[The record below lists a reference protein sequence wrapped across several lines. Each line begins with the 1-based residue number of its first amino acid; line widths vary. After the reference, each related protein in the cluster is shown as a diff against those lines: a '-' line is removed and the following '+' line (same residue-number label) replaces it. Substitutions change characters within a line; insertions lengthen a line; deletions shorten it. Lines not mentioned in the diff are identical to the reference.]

1 MFKRFAAAF
10 LALSLIFTVNAYAFD
25 CSAASAIV
33 MDAVTSEILYQK
45 NANEK
50 RSIAS
55 TTKIMTA
62 LLACESGRL
71 NETVQITFD
80 MVNTFGT
87 LLGLRENDKITLRDL
102 VKGMLL
108 PSGNDAA
115 NATALFLGGSFEG
128 FAQMMNSRAAQLGMN
143 NSLFVTPSGLDEGN
157 HHSTAYD
164 MALLASAAMNNKNF
178 AEICAEKSSEVVI
191 NGKKQTIYNHNKLL
205 LKLDDCVGI
214 KTGYTDKAGRCLV
227 SAVTRGGTTLVCVTL
242 NDADDWNDHINL
254 YSSCFDMYYTVKV
267 SEDLLLPLVG
277 AADNI
282 VKVRYSKTFSILDDE
297 NITIKIFALPF
308 VYAPVRKGDVLGRA
322 VIMYKEKE
330 IAACDIVAVKD
341 VEYYGEQV

>member
-1 MFKRFAAAF
+1 LQVIILFKRFAAAF

-108 PSGNDAA
+108 RQ
-115 NATALFLGGSFEG
+115 ATML
-128 FAQMMNSRAAQLGMN
+128 QMQPRFS
-143 NSLFVTPSGLDEGN
+143 
-157 HHSTAYD
+157 
-164 MALLASAAMNNKNF
+164 SAA
-178 AEICAEKSSEVVI
+178 A
-191 NGKKQTIYNHNKLL
+191 L
-205 LKLDDCVGI
+205 
-214 KTGYTDKAGRCLV
+214 
-227 SAVTRGGTTLVCVTL
+227 RGL
-242 NDADDWNDHINL
+242 
-254 YSSCFDMYYTVKV
+254 
-267 SEDLLLPLVG
+267 
-277 AADNI
+277 
-282 VKVRYSKTFSILDDE
+282 R
-297 NITIKIFALPF
+297 
-308 VYAPVRKGDVLGRA
+308 R
-322 VIMYKEKE
+322 
-330 IAACDIVAVKD
+330 
-341 VEYYGEQV
+341 